1 MFDKLP
7 CLSVEFGKHREQ
19 PQPPDQEQ
27 ETDDT
32 ADDEHYFRK
41 YVPLSIPE
49 QHVGCHDGTAQQ
61 NAQPDRCYLQ
71 EILPETGKKAFHDI
85 PVATSDRCDADIICR
100 GRRRPRCDNRE
111 AAQQPYDIEDD
122 QIRHLVQKSYDR

>member
-1 MFDKLP
+1 MLP
-7 CLSVEFGKHREQ
+7 CLSVEFGKHGEQ

-32 ADDEHYFRK
+32 ADDEHYFQK

-49 QHVGCHDGTAQQ
+49 QHVGCHDGT
-61 NAQPDRCYLQ
+61 
-71 EILPETGKKAFHDI
+71 
-85 PVATSDRCDADIICR
+85 
-100 GRRRPRCDNRE
+100 
-111 AAQQPYDIEDD
+111 AQQPYDIEDD